1 MVLKN
6 EYKPLLYLSIAI
18 IVATIIVGLA
28 IKYLLPFIFGAIIA
42 FLIEPLVRLG
52 EKLKIKRSY
61 SSLIVLLGIF
71 TLIIYLS
78 ILSISRITVELGKL
92 VIILPNYYNLIYE
105 LWNKLS
111 FILYYISKYVPKETL
126 DYLNNNWDQ
135 IITYISSYISNF
147 YSFLV
152 NKLILIPGLILFLIF
167 TFLSSYFFSKDKYK
181 ILNTLKNVLPNSLH
195 KKLENIQIELFL
207 SFIGLIKAQIIL
219 VVISTA
225 ITIIGFY
232 ILKIDYALTLGLIC
246 GLLDIL
252 PLFGPSLIFIPW
264 MLYLII
270 IGNVNFAVYLL
281 IIYLIVI
288 GTRQILQAKV
298 IGSNLGLDP
307 TIALIAIYLGIKVFG
322 FLGLFLG
329 PLIAV
334 IIRAAVHSGLIPP
347 LVKK

>member
-6 EYKPLLYLSIAI
+6 EYKPLLYLGISII
-18 IVATIIVGLA
+18 IATIIVTLT
-28 IKYLLPFIFGAIIA
+28 IRYLLPFVFGVIIA
-42 FLIEPLVRLG
+42 FLIEPLVKFAERLN
-52 EKLKIKRSY
+52 IKRTY
-61 SSLIVLLGIF
+61 SSLIILLGIF
-71 TLIIYLS
+71 TLIIYII

-92 VIILPNYYNLIYE
+92 VTILPNYYNLIYE
-105 LWNKLS
+105 LWNKFNLA
-111 FILYYISKYVPKETL
+111 LYNISKYIPKETL

-135 IITYISSYISNF
+135 VISYVSTYISNF
-147 YSFLV
+147 YSFLL
-152 NKLILIPGLILFLIF
+152 NKLVLIPGVIVFLIF
-167 TFLSSYFFSKDKYK
+167 TFLASYFFSKDKQK
-181 ILNTLKNVLPNSLH
+181 ILDTFKRILPTSLH

-219 VVISTA
+219 VIISTA
-225 ITIIGFY
+225 ITIAGFY
-232 ILKIDYALTLGLIC
+232 ILKVDYALTLGLIC

-264 MLYLII
+264 ILYLILT
-270 IGNVNFAVYLL
+270 GSVSFAVYILT
-281 IIYLIVI
+281 IYLVVI

-307 TIALIAIYLGIKVFG
+307 TLALIAIYLGIKIFG

-347 LVKK
+347 LSKK